1 MLWIVSFNLCMG
13 RAPHSL
19 HACSCVLR
27 GLFMCVMCSVMRVRF
42 CCFAGGIFSFMAFGG
57 GVCPPPAEGFVCKR
71 GCCLCLVGLW
81 LGSVICSCPKAG
93 SGRNHSPEEAGTL
106 PEGEWEKCARTDGLC
121 VCWGA
126 RGLVGVIEHAP
137 ASFGEA
143 NLRCM
148 TVRTTFLRNIAA
160 HVMWLS
166 PVSGGFL

>member
-1 MLWIVSFNLCMG
+1 M
-13 RAPHSL
+13 
-19 HACSCVLR
+19 
-27 GLFMCVMCSVMRVRF
+27 
-42 CCFAGGIFSFMAFGG
+42 
-57 GVCPPPAEGFVCKR
+57 
-71 GCCLCLVGLW
+71 VGLW

-137 ASFGEA
+137 ASSGEA

-148 TVRTTFLRNIAA
+148 TARTTFLRDIAA
-160 HVMWLS
+160 HVTWLS
-166 PVSGGFL
+166 PVSGGFLL